1 MPDNEIHVGWTKTL
15 DPKYQS
21 LFYGTYF
28 YFAQNGTYLA
38 SLSPLF
44 H

>member
-1 MPDNEIHVGWTKTL
+1 MPDNEIHVGWIQTL
-15 DPKYQS
+15 DPE
-21 LFYGTYF
+21 YGTYF

-38 SLSPLF
+38 NLSPLF